1 MKRAWLL
8 FVAKFFIDFVMHY
21 FRTCLYWP
29 KTYTDKRQRS
39 RTLWKLWR
47 RIHRGFQV
55 QVDKRF
61 PYEKDECLETGKSQ
75 NEVMP
80 SIRMTKNQHLSI
92 CASING
98 DKNWKHCYQHP
109 IDNINQ
115 EYHVVVTQ
123 GFFVREK
130 LMFMVLIDNEM
141 VYARDNPKPLI
152 FNGTLHLTSPWIHSL
167 GTFGALSDLK
177 VYMRPYPI
185 NST

>member
-1 MKRAWLL
+1 MLDFYLLQNSLLILSCIILGHVYIDPKPTLIKGNEVGHFENFGEEFTVDFKFKLTKDFPMKKMSVLRL
-8 FVAKFFIDFVMHY
+8 
-21 FRTCLYWP
+21 
-29 KTYTDKRQRS
+29 
-39 RTLWKLWR
+39 
-47 RIHRGFQV
+47 
-55 QVDKRF
+55 
-61 PYEKDECLETGKSQ
+61 GKSQ

-80 SIRMTKNQHLSI
+80 SIWMTKNQHLSI

-109 IDNINQ
+109 IDNIIQ
-115 EYHVVVTQ
+115 EYHVVITQ